1 MDTEQIGSR
10 AADFFKQLKIKD
22 ILKSLRVRFFI
33 IVFVTGVVSCL
44 VLHTMIL
51 DSYEARAVSV
61 RSTEVQTQLRILAN
75 HLIMYNYLQDTSSDV
90 INAELDML
98 ANLYDGRVMVI
109 NDDLKVV
116 KDTYNISQ
124 GKTIISEEVVNCL
137 KKGSKGTISKYD
149 NANGYIEMITPIIES
164 QVIEEGDVSIVGDS
178 NEVVRGVLLTSVS
191 TDTIETTLSVLSTR
205 AKNMEMII
213 ILVILVFA
221 VVVSYALLKPFDRI
235 TAAIN
240 DVKAG
245 YTDQPIIGPNY
256 YETEQIINA
265 FNSLLRRMKVLDDS
279 RQEFVSNV
287 SHELKTPITSIKVL
301 ADSLITQ
308 ENIPAEVY
316 KDFMTDIVA
325 EIDREDKII
334 NDLLALV
341 KMDKKAS
348 GLNITS
354 VDVVALTE
362 NVLKRLRPIARKKN
376 VELTLESNRAI
387 NAEIDEVKISLVI
400 MNLVENA
407 IKYNKD
413 DGWVRVELDADHQFF
428 TVKVADSG
436 MGIPEE
442 SLDHIYER
450 FYRVDK
456 SRSREIGGTG
466 LGLSIARNAVIMH
479 RGTIEAESVLGEGT
493 TFTIKIPLM
502 CGNTKTN

>member
-1 MDTEQIGSR
+1 MNQFRSKVTE
-10 AADFFKQLKIKD
+10 FLKQLKIKD
-22 ILKSLRVRFFI
+22 ILKSLRVRFFV
-33 IVFVTGVVSCL
+33 IVSLTGLVSSL
-44 VLHTMIL
+44 AIHLIVL
-51 DSYEARAVSV
+51 DSYEDRAVNV
-61 RSTEVQTQLRILAN
+61 KSTEVQTQLRILAN

-137 KKGSKGTISKYD
+137 KKGSKGTVSKYD
-149 NANGYIEMITPIIES
+149 QANGYIEMITPIIES
-164 QVIEEGDVSIVGDS
+164 QVIEEGDISVSGQS

-191 TDTIETTLSVLSTR
+191 TDTIETTLDILSAR
-205 AKNMEMII
+205 AKNVEVII
-213 ILVILVFA
+213 IMFILIFA
-221 VVVSYALLKPFDRI
+221 AVVSYALLKPFDRI

-245 YTDQPIIGPNY
+245 YADKPITGPNY

-265 FNSLLRRMKVLDDS
+265 FNAMLRRMKVLDDS

-301 ADSLITQ
+301 ADSLLTQ
-308 ENIPAEVY
+308 ENIPNEVY
-316 KDFMTDIVA
+316 RDFMTDIVE

-348 GLNITS
+348 GLNISS

-362 NVLKRLRPIARKKN
+362 NVLKRLRPIARKQN

-387 NAEIDEVKISLVI
+387 TAEIDEVKISLVI
-400 MNLVENA
+400 MNIVENA
-407 IKYNKD
+407 IKYNREN
-413 DGWVRVELDADHQFF
+413 GWVKVELDADHQFF
-428 TVKVADSG
+428 TLKVSDSG

-466 LGLSIARNAVIMH
+466 LGLSIVRNAVIMH

-493 TFTIKIPLM
+493 TFTIKIPLIS
-502 CGNTKTN
+502 TSTNNNQ

>member
-1 MDTEQIGSR
+1 MAE
-10 AADFFKQLKIKD
+10 FFKQINIRN

-33 IVFVTGVVSCL
+33 IVFVTGFASCF
-44 VLHTMIL
+44 VMHTLIL
-51 DSYEARAVSV
+51 DSYEDRAVNV
-61 RSTEVQTQLRILAN
+61 RSSEIQTQLRILAN
-75 HLIMYNYLQDTSSDV
+75 HLITYNYLQDTSSEV

-124 GKTIISEEVVNCL
+124 GKTIISEEVVKCL
-137 KKGSKGTISKYD
+137 KTGSKGTVSKYD
-149 NANGYIEMITPIIES
+149 SANGYIEMITPIITTEM
-164 QVIEEGDVSIVGDS
+164 IEEGDVTGSSTS

-191 TDTIETTLSVLSTR
+191 TDTIDTTLAILSKR
-205 AKNMEMII
+205 ATTLETII
-213 ILVILVFA
+213 VIVILVFA
-221 VVVSYALLKPFDRI
+221 VLVSHALLRPFDRI

-245 YTDQPIIGPNY
+245 YTDDPVIGPNY

-265 FNSLLRRMKVLDDS
+265 FNALLRRMKVLDDS

-301 ADSLITQ
+301 ADSLLSQ
-308 ENIPAEVY
+308 ENVPNEVY
-316 KDFMTDIVA
+316 REFMQDIGA

-354 VDVVALTE
+354 VDVVLLTE
-362 NVLKRLRPIARKKN
+362 VVLKRMKPIAQRRN
-376 VELTLESNRAI
+376 IDLTLESKRTI
-387 NAEIDEVKISLVI
+387 TAEIDEVKISLVI

-407 IKYNKD
+407 IKYNRD
-413 DGWVRVELDADHQFF
+413 NGWVKVELDADHQYF
-428 TVKVADSG
+428 TVKVMDSG
-436 MGIPEE
+436 IGIPGD

-466 LGLSIARNAVIMH
+466 LGLAIARNAVLMH
-479 RGTIEAESVLGEGT
+479 RGTIDVTSTVDEGT
-493 TFTIKIPLM
+493 IFTVKIPLISN
-502 CGNTKTN
+502 GSKVL